1 MKTSSTKRCVR
12 DGLLLIVLVLLP
24 SVADIVAAG
33 EPAPGGW
40 IEPQGTAPRA
50 PWSTVFI
57 QSFMP
62 ASRGNFT
69 FPSPYNTQAVR
80 ITDASDCGGNDCV
93 WYVGYSYWRNTN
105 AHEGSDE
112 MLIFLGLAQE
122 RGGSGPTL
130 FSYNKVTDTIKK
142 VGPLFPPDSKFVHSS
157 GGTWYFSPTQ
167 PTKLYIDDG
176 PRMLRY
182 DVISQTFET
191 VYDITSA
198 FGPNRHIWQM
208 HSSNDDRVHSATLQ
222 AADTGE
228 YLGCVVYVEARRQF
242 RFYPKIGIFDE
253 CNLDRSGRWTVS
265 LEDIGV
271 PKDIANRVFDNE
283 TGQETRLTGPKGTL
297 GHLDMGYGYM
307 LGADD
312 DNPLPNATIRWNFE
326 PTISQGPV
334 LHHNSTWGIVAINH
348 PSHVNAKPHV
358 PLSQQYACGSNVT
371 KKVIRNEITCVR
383 VDGSNE
389 QLIVAPVMTDLNA
402 TGGGKNDFY
411 AKYPKGNLDITGQY
425 FIWTSN
431 LGGDRMDAFL
441 VKVPAQLLITHDP
454 PSLPLQ

>member
-1 MKTSSTKRCVR
+1 MMKTSSTKRCVR
-12 DGLLLIVLVLLP
+12 DGLLLIVVVLLP
-24 SVADIVAAG
+24 LVAEIVAGA
-33 EPAPGGW
+33 PAPGGW

-50 PWSTVFI
+50 PWSTAFI

-182 DVISQTFET
+182 DVIS
-191 VYDITSA
+191 
-198 FGPNRHIWQM
+198 
-208 HSSNDDRVHSATLQ
+208 
-222 AADTGE
+222 
-228 YLGCVVYVEARRQF
+228 
-242 RFYPKIGIFDE
+242 
-253 CNLDRSGRWTVS
+253 
-265 LEDIGV
+265 
-271 PKDIANRVFDNE
+271 
-283 TGQETRLTGPKGTL
+283 
-297 GHLDMGYGYM
+297 
-307 LGADD
+307 
-312 DNPLPNATIRWNFE
+312 
-326 PTISQGPV
+326 
-334 LHHNSTWGIVAINH
+334 
-348 PSHVNAKPHV
+348 
-358 PLSQQYACGSNVT
+358 
-371 KKVIRNEITCVR
+371 
-383 VDGSNE
+383 
-389 QLIVAPVMTDLNA
+389 
-402 TGGGKNDFY
+402 
-411 AKYPKGNLDITGQY
+411 
-425 FIWTSN
+425 
-431 LGGDRMDAFL
+431 
-441 VKVPAQLLITHDP
+441 
-454 PSLPLQ
+454 